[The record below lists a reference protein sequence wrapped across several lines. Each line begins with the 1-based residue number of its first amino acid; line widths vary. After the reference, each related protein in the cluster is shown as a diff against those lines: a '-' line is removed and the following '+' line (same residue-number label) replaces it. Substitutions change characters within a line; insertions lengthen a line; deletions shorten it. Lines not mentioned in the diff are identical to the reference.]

1 MKVSIITAFYHGNDY
16 MKQYTDCILAN
27 QKHMSKEDE
36 LEVILVND
44 SPDQEIS
51 LPIDGTDYN
60 ITIVD
65 QKENGGIH
73 SARVRGLKEAKGEYV
88 MFLDQDD
95 VLTENAV
102 AKHVDKIKQW
112 QQQISRMNEG
122 NAVIQGTG
130 LEQLMLHPVSVS
142 NALLEQAD
150 GEQLLWYRTHYQ
162 KDKIGDYK
170 TYLKVGIQI
179 ISPGQCLVPKK
190 MIPVIWTTEICKV
203 NGSDDYYLWLL
214 LLSRRIPFLL
224 LDEPLYIHKHTGNN
238 LSANTDNT
246 DASIY
251 EFIEMLKQDTIISE
265 KELKLLRRQISYK
278 SEFRKGGIGTKL
290 VSTLKN
296 LDIFAANVIFKLR
309 SKTPYGFNR
318 S

>member
-27 QKHMSKEDE
+27 QKHMPKDDE

-44 SPDQEIS
+44 SPDEEIK
-51 LPIDGTDYN
+51 LPIDGTDHN

-65 QKENGGIH
+65 QKENQGIH
-73 SARVRGLKEAKGEYV
+73 GARVRGLKEAKGEYV

-95 VLTENAV
+95 ILVEDAI
-102 AKHVDKIKQW
+102 AKHAEKVKQW
-112 QQQISRMNEG
+112 QQQISKMNDG
-122 NAVIQGTG
+122 NSFVQGTG
-130 LEQLMLHPVSVS
+130 LEQLMLHPVSVA

-150 GEQLLWYRTHYQ
+150 GEKLLWYRSQYH
-162 KDKIGDYK
+162 KNKIGDYK
-170 TYLKVGIQI
+170 TYLKVGVQI

-190 MIPVIWTTEICKV
+190 MIPVIWTTNICKA

-224 LDEPLYIHKHTGNN
+224 LDEPLYIHKYTGQN
-238 LSANTDNT
+238 LSADTTNT
-246 DASIY
+246 DASVY

-265 KELKLLRRQISYK
+265 KELKLLRRQIEYK
-278 SEFRKGGIGTKL
+278 AEFRKGGIGTKL
-290 VSTLKN
+290 VSTAKN
-296 LDIFAANVIFKLR
+296 LDIFVANAIFKLR
-309 SKTPYGFNR
+309 SRTPYGFNR
-318 S
+318 

>member
-44 SPDQEIS
+44 SPDEEIK

-65 QKENGGIH
+65 QKENQGIH
-73 SARVRGLKEAKGEYV
+73 GARVRGLREAKGEYV

-95 VLTENAV
+95 ILVEDAI
-102 AKHVDKIKQW
+102 AKHAEKVKQW
-112 QQQISRMNEG
+112 QQQISKMNDG
-122 NAVIQGTG
+122 NSFVQGTG
-130 LEQLMLHPVSVS
+130 LEQLMLHPVSVA

-150 GEQLLWYRTHYQ
+150 GEKLLWYRSQYH
-162 KDKIGDYK
+162 KNKIGDYK
-170 TYLKVGIQI
+170 TYLKVGVQI

-190 MIPVIWTTEICKV
+190 MIPVIWTTNICKA

-224 LDEPLYIHKHTGNN
+224 LDEPLYIHKYTGQN
-238 LSANTDNT
+238 LSADTTNT
-246 DASIY
+246 DASVY

-265 KELKLLRRQISYK
+265 KELKLLRRQIEYK
-278 SEFRKGGIGTKL
+278 AEFRKGGIGTKL
-290 VSTLKN
+290 VSTAKN
-296 LDIFAANVIFKLR
+296 LDIFVANAIFKLR
-309 SKTPYGFNR
+309 SRTPYGFNR
-318 S
+318 

>member
-27 QKHMSKEDE
+27 QKHMPKDDE

-44 SPDQEIS
+44 SPDEEIK
-51 LPIDGTDYN
+51 LPIDGTDHN

-65 QKENGGIH
+65 QKENQGIH
-73 SARVRGLKEAKGEYV
+73 GARVRGLKEAKGEYV

-95 VLTENAV
+95 ILVEDAI
-102 AKHVDKIKQW
+102 AKHAEKVKQW
-112 QQQISRMNEG
+112 QQQISKMNDG
-122 NAVIQGTG
+122 NSFVQGTG
-130 LEQLMLHPVSVS
+130 LEQLMLHPVSVA

-150 GEQLLWYRTHYQ
+150 GEKLLWYRSQYH
-162 KDKIGDYK
+162 KNKIGDYK
-170 TYLKVGIQI
+170 TYLKVGVQI

-190 MIPVIWTTEICKV
+190 MIPVIWTTNICKA

-224 LDEPLYIHKHTGNN
+224 LDEPLYIHKYTGQN
-238 LSANTDNT
+238 LSADTTNT
-246 DASIY
+246 DASVY
-251 EFIEMLKQDTIISE
+251 EFIEMLKQDTIISQ
-265 KELKLLRRQISYK
+265 KELKLLRRQIEYK
-278 SEFRKGGIGTKL
+278 AEFRKGGIGTKL
-290 VSTLKN
+290 ASTAKN
-296 LDIFAANVIFKLR
+296 LDIFVANAIFKLR

-318 S
+318 

>member
-27 QKHMSKEDE
+27 QKHMSKDDE

-44 SPDQEIS
+44 SPDEEIK

-65 QKENGGIH
+65 QKENQGIH
-73 SARVRGLKEAKGEYV
+73 GARVRGLKEAKGEYV

-95 VLTENAV
+95 ILAEDAI
-102 AKHVDKIKQW
+102 AKHAEKVKQW
-112 QQQISRMNEG
+112 QQQISKMNDG
-122 NAVIQGTG
+122 NSFVQGTG
-130 LEQLMLHPVSVS
+130 LEQLMLHPVSVA
-142 NALLEQAD
+142 NALLEQAG
-150 GEQLLWYRTHYQ
+150 GEKLLWYRSQYH
-162 KDKIGDYK
+162 KNKIGDYK
-170 TYLKVGIQI
+170 TYLKVGVQI

-190 MIPVIWTTEICKV
+190 MIPVIWTTNICKV

-224 LDEPLYIHKHTGNN
+224 LDEPLYIHKYTGQN
-238 LSANTDNT
+238 LSADTTNT
-246 DASIY
+246 DASVY
-251 EFIEMLKQDTIISE
+251 EFIEMLKQDTIISQ
-265 KELKLLRRQISYK
+265 KELKLLRRQIEYK
-278 SEFRKGGIGTKL
+278 AEFRKGGIGTKL
-290 VSTLKN
+290 ASTAKN
-296 LDIFAANVIFKLR
+296 LDIFVANAIFKLR

-318 S
+318 

>member
-1 MKVSIITAFYHGNDY
+1 MKISIITAFYQGNEY

-27 QKHMSKEDE
+27 QKHLSKEDE

-44 SPDQEIS
+44 SPQEKVQ
-51 LPIDGTDYN
+51 LPIDGSQYN
-60 ITIVD
+60 IWIVD
-65 QKENGGIH
+65 QKVNQGIH
-73 SARVRGLKEAKGEYV
+73 GARVRGLKEAKGEYV

-95 VLTENAV
+95 VLAEDAI

-130 LEQLMLHPVSVS
+130 LEQLMLHPVSVA
-142 NALLEQAD
+142 NALLEQGD
-150 GEQLLWYRTHYQ
+150 GGQLLWYRSHYH
-162 KDKIGDYK
+162 KEKIGDYK
-170 TYLKVGIQI
+170 TYLKVGVQI

-190 MIPVIWTTEICKV
+190 MIPVIWTTDICKI

-224 LDEPLYIHKHTGNN
+224 LDEPLYIHKYTGQN

-246 DASIY
+246 DASVY
-251 EFIEMLKQDTIISE
+251 EFIELLQQDTIITK
-265 KELKLLRRQISYK
+265 KELALLKRQISYK
-278 SEFRKGGIGTKL
+278 SQFRRGNLWKKMAC
-290 VSTLKN
+290 TLKN
-296 LDIFAANVIFKLR
+296 PDIFLANAIFKIR

-318 S
+318 